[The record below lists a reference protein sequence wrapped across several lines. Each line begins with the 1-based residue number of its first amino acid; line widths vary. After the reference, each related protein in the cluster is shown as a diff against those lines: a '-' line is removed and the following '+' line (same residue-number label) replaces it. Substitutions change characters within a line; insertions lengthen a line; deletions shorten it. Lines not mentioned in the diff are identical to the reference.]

1 MGILLFLPFCFEL
14 YQKIVRFL
22 NTMTNCLVSLLF
34 VTCVRQLCSD
44 SLKARYLVVAIFA
57 HAQTFDGL
65 VVVTRRL
72 MHFFRIGKI
81 GLGFQRFLEVSAHHL
96 PHPPLKKISTK
107 IPTDYQKKRIILAFI
122 SLKIWILRQKEHA
135 ERASVCKFQS
145 QLFSRKFSPNI
156 ETS

>member
-1 MGILLFLPFCFEL
+1 MQVWVSCYFLPFCFEL

-65 VVVTRRL
+65 VVVTRRV
-72 MHFFRIGKI
+72 MHFFSNRKNRVRV
-81 GLGFQRFLEVSAHHL
+81 QRFL
-96 PHPPLKKISTK
+96 
-107 IPTDYQKKRIILAFI
+107 
-122 SLKIWILRQKEHA
+122 
-135 ERASVCKFQS
+135 
-145 QLFSRKFSPNI
+145 
-156 ETS
+156 

>member
-1 MGILLFLPFCFEL
+1 MQVWVSCYFLPFCFEL

-81 GLGFQRFLEVSAHHL
+81 GLGF
-96 PHPPLKKISTK
+96 
-107 IPTDYQKKRIILAFI
+107 
-122 SLKIWILRQKEHA
+122 
-135 ERASVCKFQS
+135 
-145 QLFSRKFSPNI
+145 
-156 ETS
+156 

>member
-1 MGILLFLPFCFEL
+1 MGILLLLPFCFEL

-96 PHPPLKKISTK
+96 PHPLLKKISTK
-107 IPTDYQKKRIILAFI
+107 IPTDYQKKRIFLAFI
-122 SLKIWILRQKEHA
+122 SLKNWILRQKEHA
-135 ERASVCKFQS
+135 KRAIVQKFQS